1 MRLRNAVAVLVT
13 FSSVGFAAPTSSD
26 ELAEVRAQVYRSDRA
41 LTAPSRSSA
50 SAVAAG
56 FLRSR
61 GASEATVGSLSFPV
75 PCGSFLLASPSFPRG
90 SVLPEKP

>member
-13 FSSVGFAAPTSSD
+13 FSSVGFAAPASSD
-26 ELAEVRAQVYRSDRA
+26 ELAEVRAPVYRSDLA

-61 GASEATVGSLSFPV
+61 GGFRGDRRLSLV
-75 PCGSFLLASPSFPRG
+75 PRAMRLVPAREPFGPARFMRRTPR
-90 SVLPEKP
+90 

>member
-13 FSSVGFAAPTSSD
+13 FSSVGFAAPASSD
-26 ELAEVRAQVYRSDRA
+26 ELAEVRAQVYRSDHA

-61 GASEATVGSLSFPV
+61 GASEATVGSLSHNRV
-75 PCGSFLLASPSFPRG
+75 P
-90 SVLPEKP
+90 